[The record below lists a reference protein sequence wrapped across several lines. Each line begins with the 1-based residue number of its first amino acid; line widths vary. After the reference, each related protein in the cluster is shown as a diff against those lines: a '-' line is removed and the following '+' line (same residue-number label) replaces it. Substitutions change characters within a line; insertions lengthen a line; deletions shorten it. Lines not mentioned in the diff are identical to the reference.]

1 MSRTLSTLGWD
12 LRIQFRQGFYYAALF
27 VIALWALLLSVLPD
41 EAVELF
47 LPFIIF
53 FDLSIFGFYFMAGM
67 LFLEKGEGVL
77 HALVVTPLRTTEYL
91 ISKAF
96 TLSLLAVFVSIAVV
110 LIGYGPHINWLLFIP
125 AVALNSWMLVLVG
138 FVLATRYDAVN
149 EFLIPSIIYMVP
161 SQLPALWY
169 FGIWDSWL
177 LYLVPTMPSML
188 LLAGSFQ
195 PIEGW
200 QIIYSFVYLIVVCI
214 FVTWWARRAFERF
227 VVQSDGGVK

>member
-1 MSRTLSTLGWD
+1 MSRARSTLFWD
-12 LRIQFRQGFYYAALF
+12 MRIQFRQGFYYAAIF
-27 VIALWALLLSVLPD
+27 VVALWALLLSVLPD
-41 EAVELF
+41 EAVALF

-77 HALVVTPLRTTEYL
+77 HALVVTPLRTREYL
-91 ISKAF
+91 ISKA
-96 TLSLLAVFVSIAVV
+96 LSLALLAVLVSVAVV
-110 LIGYGPHINWLLFIP
+110 LIGYGPGINWLLFIP
-125 AVALNSWMLVLVG
+125 AVALNSWLLVLVG

-149 EFLIPSIIYMVP
+149 EFLIPSIIYMIP

-188 LLAGSFQ
+188 LLAGSFA
-195 PIEGW
+195 PIANW
-200 QIIYSFVYLIVVCI
+200 QIVYAFVYLIAACI
-214 FVTWWARRAFERF
+214 FVTWWARRAFARF
-227 VVQSDGGVK
+227 VVRSEGGR

>member
-1 MSRTLSTLGWD
+1 MNRVISTLGWD
-12 LRIQFRQGFYYAALF
+12 LRIQFRQGFYYAAIF
-27 VIALWALLLSVLPD
+27 VIVLWVLVLTALPD
-41 EAVELF
+41 GAVEVL

-91 ISKAF
+91 ASKAF
-96 TLSLLAVFVSIAVV
+96 SLSLLAVLVSVTVV
-110 LIGYGPHINWLLFIP
+110 LIAYGPGINWLLFIP
-125 AVALNSWMLVLVG
+125 GVALNSWLLVLIG
-138 FVLATRYDAVN
+138 FMLATRYDAVN
-149 EFLIPSIIYMVP
+149 EFLIPSVVYMIP

-169 FGIWDSWL
+169 FGIWEHWL

-200 QIIYSFVYLIVVCI
+200 QIAYSFVYLIAACVA
-214 FVTWWARRAFERF
+214 VTWWARRSFERF
-227 VVQSDGGVK
+227 VVRSEGRR